1 VDGNADGRLGQF
13 HPEAD
18 DGRLGLVTDLSLAG
32 CLLLV
37 GVVAYALADWV
48 TGWQD
53 RDALI
58 RWWHDLIRA
67 WKGTDG

>member
-1 VDGNADGRLGQF
+1 
-13 HPEAD
+13 
-18 DGRLGLVTDLSLAG
+18 LGLVTDLSLAG